1 MKIWEKNEAKKM
13 DRLSDYNIPTANH
26 WSPNIQSWTV
36 LHHFLLYFPVVVFSK
51 IKWFCTSVILW
62 QLSCFLESWVKH
74 VININ
79 RTQHN
84 GHLLAFHV
92 SKSWDLNIG
101 KYRKWEVMF
110 LNVYGTVS
118 MAMQVSGYSAEVPQT
133 HDSSLTA
140 VKSCIVGI

>member
-1 MKIWEKNEAKKM
+1 M
-13 DRLSDYNIPTANH
+13 
-26 WSPNIQSWTV
+26 
-36 LHHFLLYFPVVVFSK
+36 
-51 IKWFCTSVILW
+51 
-62 QLSCFLESWVKH
+62 
-74 VININ
+74 ININ

-101 KYRKWEVMF
+101 KYRKREVMF